1 MFLTCK
7 TTERCMGQVTEMLKL
22 ANFKKYVSEA
32 LWMLPPGAGDITLR
46 AFTAN
51 QEKTCSFATHLE
63 DIIREISACL
73 SPSQNMNQ
81 HLLSK
86 ERMKLYYSG
95 EACKFHGDGS
105 GKRKAGAM
113 QDDAEDTRG
122 NEDNEDH
129 NQLKTMLLT
138 CAEKGLVKQ
147 ELNEKTLGKC
157 SDKFEDHGK
166 AAVVNAYVLHHQLS
180 SAVGDGVPL
189 LANTGKPVA
198 HFEDICRGTI
208 PRNFQGVVL
217 VATNHDKKKKKL
229 RSLTIPEMLSAKG
242 WPLKSFGLSLIGHPR
257 AQFQT
262 LSVLPPRWTV
272 LSALLAACRV

>member
-1 MFLTCK
+1 
-7 TTERCMGQVTEMLKL
+7 MGQVTEMLKL

-95 EACKFHGDGS
+95 EAYKFHGDGS

-217 VATNHDKKKKKL
+217 VATNNDKKKKV
-229 RSLTIPEMLSAKG
+229 RSLTVPEMLSAKG